1 MPLTLDPANAIA
13 PMSLDS
19 PSDNAMT
26 ALYRVALGPVNAEH
40 YLPIFARFDDA
51 GRTTTT
57 WNWPAA
63 LFTLSWLVFR
73 QLWGAALVYVAAAEG
88 LALLV
93 FGVGRQF
100 LNWPQPVEWGILA
113 AIALF
118 SCALPGLFANAV
130 LHTEIRKRIARA
142 LSVSRTVPEAAAL
155 LERQASSRQRLS
167 GVIIAHV
174 VLVATAVLAYML
186 FPPGGAPEQ
195 GSTAAANTSQA
206 AAPAVPASNPTSGL
220 AAVSVARAASTAASA
235 VASDMVSPPRAA
247 APTSAEETTA
257 PAAVV
262 TAPATA
268 TPPSAPRVAAAPPTP
283 APTKTPAPVS
293 AANPA
298 SSTAKAPTASA
309 APAPAASKAA
319 TPAAAPQP
327 SKATVPA
334 ATASKPAPAVA
345 ASAAKTRASAPA
357 APAPQA
363 APAAATAASKASR
376 PVPAAK
382 AKPAA
387 TEASA
392 PASAA
397 SGAEPPLVGSAPGFY
412 INVGLFAEEANAR
425 KTQSRLLN
433 EGLPAFRQPLES
445 AKGSRIR
452 VRVGPFDS
460 KAEADTA
467 AQTIQ
472 RMGLDAVVFRK

>member
-63 LFTLSWLVFR
+63 LTTLSWLVFR

-93 FGVGRQF
+93 FGLGRQF
-100 LNWPQPVEWGILA
+100 LHWPQPVEWGILA

-167 GVIIAHV
+167 AVIIGHV
-174 VLVATAVLAYML
+174 VVVATALLAYLL
-186 FPPGGAPEQ
+186 FPPGAAPEQ
-195 GSTAAANTSQA
+195 GSTAATNTPP
-206 AAPAVPASNPTSGL
+206 PAVPAPNPTSGL
-220 AAVSVARAASTAASA
+220 AAVSVARAASTAASG
-235 VASDMVSPPRAA
+235 VASDTVSAPRTA
-247 APTSAEETTA
+247 APTSAEAPPT

-262 TAPATA
+262 PAPAAA
-268 TPPSAPRVAAAPPTP
+268 TPPSAPRIAAPPPTP
-283 APTKTPAPVS
+283 APAKTPAQVS
-293 AANPA
+293 AASPAGNPSKAPPA
-298 SSTAKAPTASA
+298 STTS
-309 APAPAASKAA
+309 APAASKVATPVA
-319 TPAAAPQP
+319 TPAPPKAAAP
-327 SKATVPA
+327 
-334 ATASKPAPAVA
+334 
-345 ASAAKTRASAPA
+345 
-357 APAPQA
+357 
-363 APAAATAASKASR
+363 AATAASKPSR
-376 PVPAAK
+376 PVPATKERPVAT
-382 AKPAA
+382 AA
-387 TEASA
+387 SS
-392 PASAA
+392 PASLA
-397 SGAEPPLVGSAPGFY
+397 SGTEPPMVGSAPGFY

-445 AKGSRIR
+445 AKGTRIR

-472 RMGLDAVVFRK
+472 RMGLEAVVFKK

>member
-1 MPLTLDPANAIA
+1 MPESGMPLTLDPANAIA

-73 QLWGAALVYVAAAEG
+73 QLWGVALVYVAAAEG

-93 FGVGRQF
+93 FGLGRQF
-100 LNWPQPVEWGILA
+100 LHWPQPVEWGILA

-130 LHTEIRKRIARA
+130 LHTEVRKRIARA

-167 GVIIAHV
+167 AVIIGHV
-174 VLVATAVLAYML
+174 VVVATALLAYLL
-186 FPPGGAPEQ
+186 FPPGAAPEQ
-195 GSTAAANTSQA
+195 GGTAATNTPP
-206 AAPAVPASNPTSGL
+206 PAVPAPNPTSGL
-220 AAVSVARAASTAASA
+220 AAVSVARAASTAASG
-235 VASDMVSPPRAA
+235 VASDTVSAPRAA
-247 APTSAEETTA
+247 APTSAEVPPT

-262 TAPATA
+262 PAPAVA
-268 TPPSAPRVAAAPPTP
+268 TPPSAPPIAAAPPKP
-283 APTKTPAPVS
+283 APAKTPAPVS
-293 AANPA
+293 AASPA
-298 SSTAKAPTASA
+298 GSPAKAPLASA
-309 APAPAASKAA
+309 KPAPAASKVATPVA
-319 TPAAAPQP
+319 TPAPP
-327 SKATVPA
+327 KAT
-334 ATASKPAPAVA
+334 APV
-345 ASAAKTRASAPA
+345 
-357 APAPQA
+357 
-363 APAAATAASKASR
+363 ATAASKPSR
-376 PVPAAK
+376 PVPATKERPVAT
-382 AKPAA
+382 AA
-387 TEASA
+387 SS
-392 PASAA
+392 PASLA
-397 SGAEPPLVGSAPGFY
+397 SGAEPPMVGSAPGFY

-445 AKGSRIR
+445 AKGTRIR

-472 RMGLDAVVFRK
+472 RMGLEAVVFKK

>member
-26 ALYRVALGPVNAEH
+26 ALYRVALGPVNTEH

-93 FGVGRQF
+93 FGLGRQF

-142 LSVSRTVPEAAAL
+142 LSASRTVPEAAAL

-167 GVIIAHV
+167 SVVIGHV
-174 VLVATAVLAYML
+174 VVVATALLAYML
-186 FPPGGAPEQ
+186 FPPGGAAEPAR
-195 GSTAAANTSQA
+195 AAASTTSA
-206 AAPAVPASNPTSGL
+206 PSAPAAPASNPTSGL
-220 AAVSVARAASTAASA
+220 AAVSVLRSAASA
-235 VASDMVSPPRAA
+235 PPAPPEAVAPPSAAAPASAQEASAPAAVASAPAPVAAPAAASRRQPASSPAAAAPPVPPALPAAKPAPPITATASAPKAMAPA
-247 APTSAEETTA
+247 APTSKPAPSAAQA
-257 PAAVV
+257 PAAA
-262 TAPATA
+262 TSAAGTKAKAGNPAT
-268 TPPSAPRVAAAPPTP
+268 
-283 APTKTPAPVS
+283 
-293 AANPA
+293 PA
-298 SSTAKAPTASA
+298 SKP
-309 APAPAASKAA
+309 A
-319 TPAAAPQP
+319 TPAAAG
-327 SKATVPA
+327 K
-334 ATASKPAPAVA
+334 
-345 ASAAKTRASAPA
+345 
-357 APAPQA
+357 
-363 APAAATAASKASR
+363 AASKASPPAPSR
-376 PVPAAK
+376 P
-382 AKPAA
+382 
-387 TEASA
+387 

-397 SGAEPPLVGSAPGFY
+397 SDPELTMVGSAPGFY

-445 AKGSRIR
+445 AKGTRIR

-467 AQTIQ
+467 AQAIQ
-472 RMGLDAVVFRK
+472 RMGLEAVVFKK

>member
-63 LFTLSWLVFR
+63 LTTLSWLVFR

-93 FGVGRQF
+93 FGLGRQF
-100 LNWPQPVEWGILA
+100 LHWPQPVEWGILA

-167 GVIIAHV
+167 AVIIGHV
-174 VLVATAVLAYML
+174 VVVATALLAYML
-186 FPPGGAPEQ
+186 FPPGSAAEPA
-195 GSTAAANTSQA
+195 GSAAAATSAPHSPA
-206 AAPAVPASNPTSGL
+206 APASNPTSGL
-220 AAVSVARAASTAASA
+220 AAVSVARAASTAASG
-235 VASDMVSPPRAA
+235 VASDAVSPPRTA
-247 APTSAEETTA
+247 APTSAEAPSA
-257 PAAVV
+257 PAAA
-262 TAPATA
+262 APAPAAT
-268 TPPSAPRVAAAPPTP
+268 TPPSAPRIAANTPPTP

-293 AANPA
+293 AASPA
-298 SSTAKAPTASA
+298 GSPAKAPMASA
-309 APAPAASKAA
+309 TPTPAASKVA
-319 TPAAAPQP
+319 TPAVTPAPPKAA
-327 SKATVPA
+327 VPA
-334 ATASKPAPAVA
+334 ATTASKPSRPVLATKERPV
-345 ASAAKTRASAPA
+345 
-357 APAPQA
+357 
-363 APAAATAASKASR
+363 ATAASS
-376 PVPAAK
+376 
-382 AKPAA
+382 
-387 TEASA
+387 
-392 PASAA
+392 PASLA
-397 SGAEPPLVGSAPGFY
+397 SGAEPPMVGSAPGFY

-445 AKGSRIR
+445 AKGTRIR

-467 AQTIQ
+467 AQAIQ
-472 RMGLDAVVFRK
+472 RMGLDAVVFKK

>member
-93 FGVGRQF
+93 FGLGRQF
-100 LNWPQPVEWGILA
+100 LHWPQPVEWGILA

-167 GVIIAHV
+167 AVIIGHV
-174 VLVATAVLAYML
+174 VVVATALLAYLL
-186 FPPGGAPEQ
+186 FPPGAAPEQ
-195 GSTAAANTSQA
+195 GGTAATNTPP
-206 AAPAVPASNPTSGL
+206 PAVPAPNPTSGL
-220 AAVSVARAASTAASA
+220 AAVSVARAASTAASG
-235 VASDMVSPPRAA
+235 VASDTVSAPRAA
-247 APTSAEETTA
+247 APTSAEAPPT

-262 TAPATA
+262 PAPAAA
-268 TPPSAPRVAAAPPTP
+268 TPPSAPRIAAAPPKP
-283 APTKTPAPVS
+283 APAKTPAPVS
-293 AANPA
+293 AASPA
-298 SSTAKAPTASA
+298 GSPAKAPLASA
-309 APAPAASKAA
+309 KPAPAASKVATPVA
-319 TPAAAPQP
+319 TPASP
-327 SKATVPA
+327 KAT
-334 ATASKPAPAVA
+334 APV
-345 ASAAKTRASAPA
+345 
-357 APAPQA
+357 
-363 APAAATAASKASR
+363 ATAASKPSR
-376 PVPAAK
+376 PVPATKERPVAT
-382 AKPAA
+382 AA
-387 TEASA
+387 SS
-392 PASAA
+392 PASLA
-397 SGAEPPLVGSAPGFY
+397 SGAEPPMVGSAPGFY

-445 AKGSRIR
+445 AKGTRIR

-472 RMGLDAVVFRK
+472 RMGLEAVVFKK

>member
-93 FGVGRQF
+93 FGLGRQF
-100 LNWPQPVEWGILA
+100 LHWPQPVEWGILA

-186 FPPGGAPEQ
+186 FPPGTAPEQ
-195 GSTAAANTSQA
+195 GSAAAANTSQA

-235 VASDMVSPPRAA
+235 VASDTVSPPRAA
-247 APTSAEETTA
+247 APTSAEEATA
-257 PAAVV
+257 PVAVV
-262 TAPATA
+262 TAPAAA
-268 TPPSAPRVAAAPPTP
+268 TPPSAPRVAAAPHSP

-293 AANPA
+293 AASPA
-298 SSTAKAPTASA
+298 GSTAKAPTASA
-309 APAPAASKAA
+309 APAPTASKAA
-319 TPAAAPQP
+319 TPAAAPLP
-327 SKATVPA
+327 SKATAPA
-334 ATASKPAPAVA
+334 ATASKPAPAV
-345 ASAAKTRASAPA
+345 
-357 APAPQA
+357 PAPQTA
-363 APAAATAASKASR
+363 TAAATAASKASR

-382 AKPAA
+382 ARPTA
-387 TEASA
+387 TAASA
-392 PASAA
+392 PASSA

-452 VRVGPFDS
+452 VRVGPFDT

-467 AQTIQ
+467 AQNI
-472 RMGLDAVVFRK
+472 RGMGLDAVVFKK

>member
-93 FGVGRQF
+93 FGLGRQF

-206 AAPAVPASNPTSGL
+206 AAPAVTASNPTSGL

-235 VASDMVSPPRAA
+235 VATDTVSPPRAA
-247 APTSAEETTA
+247 APTSAEEATA
-257 PAAVV
+257 PVAVV
-262 TAPATA
+262 TAPAAA
-268 TPPSAPRVAAAPPTP
+268 TPPSAPRVAAAPPSP
-283 APTKTPAPVS
+283 ALTKTPAPVS
-293 AANPA
+293 AASPA
-298 SSTAKAPTASA
+298 SSSAKASTAAA
-309 APAPAASKAA
+309 APAPMASKAA
-319 TPAAAPQP
+319 TPAAAPLP
-327 SKATVPA
+327 SKATAPA
-334 ATASKPAPAVA
+334 ATASKPAPAV
-345 ASAAKTRASAPA
+345 
-357 APAPQA
+357 PAPQTA
-363 APAAATAASKASR
+363 TAAATAASKASR

-382 AKPAA
+382 ARPTA
-387 TEASA
+387 TAASA
-392 PASAA
+392 PASSA

-452 VRVGPFDS
+452 VRVGPFDT
-460 KAEADTA
+460 KAEADAA
-467 AQTIQ
+467 AQNI
-472 RMGLDAVVFRK
+472 RGMGLDAVVFKK